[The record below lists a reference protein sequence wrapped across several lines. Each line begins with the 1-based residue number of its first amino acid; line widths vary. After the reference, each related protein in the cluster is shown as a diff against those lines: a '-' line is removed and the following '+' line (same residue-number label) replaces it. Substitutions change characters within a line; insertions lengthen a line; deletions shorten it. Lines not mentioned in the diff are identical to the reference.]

1 MRTMTDY
8 VLTSIKQTKKG
19 RYALFC
25 DDEFLF
31 SVDEEVLLKH
41 DLHPGRALSAEDIEE
56 LKQETDY
63 YRAKQKAYRLLT
75 MRDHS
80 EKELLD
86 KLKKDFDE
94 PTAVSVVEKLRDLE
108 LLDDMNYAENY
119 YRELIRKGNSG
130 LEIRQKMSQR
140 GIDRETVDLLMEG
153 NAYDEESVVVELV
166 NKKYL
171 TKLSAENGALK
182 VMQALLRKGFSMSAV
197 RKALQKIT
205 GDDTVWM

>member
-1 MRTMTDY
+1 MDH

-41 DLHPGRALSAEDIEE
+41 DLHPGKTLSAEDVEE

-63 YRAKQKAYRLLT
+63 YRAKQKAYRLLS

-94 PTAVSVVEKLRDLE
+94 PTAVSVVEKLQELE

-119 YRELIRKGNSG
+119 YRELIRKGNSSA
-130 LEIRQKMSQR
+130 EIRQKMNQR
-140 GIDRETVDLLMEG
+140 GIDRDTVDLLMTE
-153 NAYDEESVVVELV
+153 NAYDEETVVTELV

-171 TKLSAENGALK
+171 TNLSAENGTMK
-182 VMQALLRKGFSMSAV
+182 VMQALLRRGFSVNAV
-197 RKALQKIT
+197 RRALQKFT
-205 GDDTVWM
+205 GDSDLWT

>member
-1 MRTMTDY
+1 
-8 VLTSIKQTKKG
+8 
-19 RYALFC
+19 
-25 DDEFLF
+25 
-31 SVDEEVLLKH
+31 
-41 DLHPGRALSAEDIEE
+41 
-56 LKQETDY
+56 
-63 YRAKQKAYRLLT
+63 

-94 PTAVSVVEKLRDLE
+94 PTAVSVVEKLRELE

-119 YRELIRKGNSG
+119 YRELVRKGNSG

-153 NAYDEESVVVELV
+153 NAYNEESVVVELV

-171 TKLSAENGALK
+171 TKLGAENGALK

-197 RKALQKIT
+197 RRALQKIT
-205 GDDTVWM
+205 GDDTVWI